1 MRREP
6 ALNPWD
12 HSLGSRPVP
21 RERGVRFGQCA
32 KPAPFLSPAACSR
45 PSPQYIVA
53 AGILEPQ
60 ADHALR
66 AARFCLQIVGA
77 AQMCL
82 VDPSNPA
89 RGCLTVRVGM
99 ASGPAVG
106 SCVSATR
113 PKFTLVGDTVNTAA
127 RMVRLQQ
134 AHGHQSAVP
143 SPAVGGR
150 RTVRSHW
157 PDLT

>member
-1 MRREP
+1 M
-6 ALNPWD
+6 
-12 HSLGSRPVP
+12 
-21 RERGVRFGQCA
+21 
-32 KPAPFLSPAACSR
+32 
-45 PSPQYIVA
+45 A
-53 AGILEPQ
+53 AGIPEPLV
-60 ADHALR
+60 DHALR

-127 RMVRLQQ
+127 RMVRLQH
-134 AHGHQSAVP
+134 ARGHQSAVSQP
-143 SPAVGGR
+143 SGR
-150 RTVRSHW
+150 RAHSWVSLAGSDSR
-157 PDLT
+157 PDRICRRAGARPTE